1 MRISDWSFRRVLFR
15 SLHLDEVAG
24 RHDRGDDLALP
35 GVAGRVHADEARPV
49 HVLRLIFHLYAA
61 EFGRGRKDGVVDL
74 DLHDVLVA
82 GHRTVGPVGAPGAV
96 LHRILVAQT
105 REEGAPGVVPIAL
118 WVADGD
124 AVERESGRAH
134 V

>member
-61 EFGRGRKDGVVDL
+61 EFGRGRKDG
-74 DLHDVLVA
+74 
-82 GHRTVGPVGAPGAV
+82 RSEERRVGKECVSTCRSRWSPY
-96 LHRILVAQT
+96 HEKQKNIHTSIQYINNNNDT
-105 REEGAPGVVPIAL
+105 ES
-118 WVADGD
+118 
-124 AVERESGRAH
+124 ER
-134 V
+134 